1 MDPSLLTEA
10 RFSPGVGG
18 CPTTLLPSFTNTY
31 HRVATSTTDS
41 SRRSPESGRS
51 MTNVTLLV
59 KGNVNFCQS
68 RLLNSSL
75 AHLLC
80 LMPFLEVSLPELCGA
95 CLELPSFLKTFWRG
109 SKDRGDK
116 RKFHALAYSCLGKS
130 FSMSNQDLYC

>member
-1 MDPSLLTEA
+1 MDPSLLTET

-31 HRVATSTTDS
+31 DRAASSTMDS
-41 SRRSPESGRS
+41 SWRSPESERS

-59 KGNVNFCQS
+59 KGNANFCQS
-68 RLLNSSL
+68 RLLNSSQ

-80 LMPFLEVSLPELCGA
+80 LMPFLGVSLPELHGA
-95 CLELPSFLKTFWRG
+95 CLELLSFLKTFWRG

-116 RKFHALAYSCLGKS
+116 R
-130 FSMSNQDLYC
+130 